1 LSLKEVGTF
10 SDAGINLIL
19 IFIPKNK
26 MTVQA
31 NKVVS
36 VAYQLEVNDLEGER
50 DLVETVSAEQPMLIL
65 YGMSG
70 LPEKFEEE
78 IAGLSAGDSFK
89 FSIAPE
95 EGYGDIDEEA
105 IVPIPLD
112 TFRIDG
118 EINEEML
125 QIGNYI
131 PMTDNFGNQ
140 LKGCIVSVDADT
152 VVMDFNHPL
161 AGKTMFFTGEIVAI
175 RDAQPEEL
183 AHGHAHGEGGH
194 HH

>member
-1 LSLKEVGTF
+1 
-10 SDAGINLIL
+10 
-19 IFIPKNK
+19 